1 MAIVVT
7 RTEAGLSATT
17 SFQSM
22 NNQFASSGLSLV
34 VPTGVSQIS
43 SISMGVSTVGT
54 GADLCLCS
62 GFKLTG
68 TALQEGDAVFMGPAI
83 AQAASGGTGV
93 ANCVVQEKTA
103 LGVTS
108 GNTLDIQIAVTTA
121 ATIDSSCTITFE

>member
-34 VPTGVSQIS
+34 VPSGVSQIS
-43 SISMGVSTVGT
+43 QISMGVSSVAT
-54 GADLCLCS
+54 GADFCS

-68 TALQEGDAVFMGPAI
+68 TALQEGDATFMGPAI
-83 AQAASGGTGV
+83 SQAASSGTGV
-93 ANCVVQEKTA
+93 ANCVMQEKTA

-121 ATIDSSCTITFE
+121 ATIDSACTITFE

>member
-34 VPTGVSQIS
+34 VPSGVQQIS
-43 SISMGVSTVGT
+43 SISMGVSSVAT
-54 GADLCLCS
+54 GADFCS

-68 TALQEGDAVFMGPAI
+68 TALQEGDATFMGPAV
-83 AQAASGGTGV
+83 AQAASSGTGV
-93 ANCVVQEKTA
+93 ANCVVQTKTA
-103 LGVTS
+103 LSVTP
-108 GNTLDIQIAVTTA
+108 GNTIDIQVAVTTA
-121 ATIDSSCTITFE
+121 ATIDASCTIQFE

>member
-7 RTEAGLSATT
+7 RTEAALSATT

-43 SISMGVSTVGT
+43 SISMGVSGVAT
-54 GADLCLCS
+54 GADFCS

-83 AQAASGGTGV
+83 SQAASSGTGV
-93 ANCVVQEKTA
+93 ANCVLQEKTA

>member
-34 VPTGVSQIS
+34 VPSGVSQIS
-43 SISMGVSTVGT
+43 SISMGVSSVAT
-54 GADLCLCS
+54 GAAFCS

-68 TALQEGDAVFMGPAI
+68 TALQEGDATFMGPAI
-83 AQAASGGTGV
+83 AQAASSGTGV

-108 GNTLDIQIAVTTA
+108 GNTLDIQMAVTTA
-121 ATIDSSCTITFE
+121 ATIDASCTIQFE

>member
-34 VPTGVSQIS
+34 VPSGVSQIS
-43 SISMGVSTVGT
+43 SIDMGVSSVAT
-54 GADLCLCS
+54 GADFCS

-68 TALQEGDAVFMGPAI
+68 TALQEGDATFMGPAV
-83 AQAASGGTGV
+83 AQAASSGTGV

-103 LGVTS
+103 LSVTP
-108 GNTLDIQIAVTTA
+108 GNTIDIQVAVTTA
-121 ATIDSSCTITFE
+121 ATIDASCTIQFE

>member
-7 RTEAGLSATT
+7 RTTAALSATT

-22 NNQFASSGLSLV
+22 NDQFASSGLSLV
-34 VPTGVSQIS
+34 VPSGVSQIS
-43 SISMGVSTVGT
+43 QISMGVSTVGT
-54 GADLCLCS
+54 GADLCS

-68 TALQEGDAVFMGPAI
+68 TALQEGDATFMGPAI

-108 GNTLDIQIAVTTA
+108 GNTLDIQMAVTTA
-121 ATIDSSCTITFE
+121 ATIDASCTITFE

>member
-1 MAIVVT
+1 MVIVVT

-34 VPTGVSQIS
+34 VPSGVSQIS
-43 SISMGVSTVGT
+43 SISMGVSGVAT
-54 GADLCLCS
+54 GADFCA

-68 TALQEGDAVFMGPAI
+68 TALQEGDATFMGPAI
-83 AQAASGGTGV
+83 SQAASSGTGV
-93 ANCVVQEKTA
+93 ANCVMQEKTA

-121 ATIDSSCTITFE
+121 ATIDCSCTIQFE

>member
-34 VPTGVSQIS
+34 VPSGVSLIS
-43 SISMGVSTVGT
+43 SIDMGVSSVAT
-54 GADLCLCS
+54 GADFCS

-68 TALQEGDAVFMGPAI
+68 TALQEGDATFMGPAV
-83 AQAASGGTGV
+83 AQAASSGTGV
-93 ANCVVQEKTA
+93 ANCVVQTKTA
-103 LGVTS
+103 LSVTP
-108 GNTLDIQIAVTTA
+108 GNTIDIQVAVTTA
-121 ATIDSSCTITFE
+121 ATIDASCTIQFE

>member
-34 VPTGVSQIS
+34 VPSGVSQIS
-43 SISMGVSTVGT
+43 SIDMGVSSVAT
-54 GADLCLCS
+54 GADFCS

-68 TALQEGDAVFMGPAI
+68 TALQEGDATFMGPAV
-83 AQAASGGTGV
+83 AQAASSGTGV
-93 ANCVVQEKTA
+93 ANCVVQTKTA
-103 LGVTS
+103 LGVTP
-108 GNTLDIQIAVTTA
+108 GNTIDIQVAVTTA
-121 ATIDSSCTITFE
+121 ATIDASCTIQFE

>member
-1 MAIVVT
+1 MSIVVT
-7 RTEAGLSATT
+7 RTEAALSATT

-43 SISMGVSTVGT
+43 SISMGVSGVAT
-54 GADLCLCS
+54 GADFCS

-68 TALQEGDAVFMGPAI
+68 TALQEGDATFMGPAI
-83 AQAASGGTGV
+83 SQAASSGTGV
-93 ANCVVQEKTA
+93 ANCVMQEKTA

-121 ATIDSSCTITFE
+121 ATVDASCTIQFE

>member
-43 SISMGVSTVGT
+43 QISMGGSSVAT
-54 GADLCLCS
+54 GADFCS

-68 TALQEGDAVFMGPAI
+68 TALQEGDATFMGPAI
-83 AQAASGGTGV
+83 AQAASSGVGV

-108 GNTLDIQIAVTTA
+108 GNTLDIQMAVTTD
-121 ATIDSSCTITFE
+121 ATIDCACTITFE

>member
-34 VPTGVSQIS
+34 VPSGVSQIS
-43 SISMGVSTVGT
+43 SISMGVSSVAT
-54 GADLCLCS
+54 GADFCS

-68 TALQEGDAVFMGPAI
+68 TALQEGDATFMGPAI
-83 AQAASGGTGV
+83 AQAASSGTGV

-121 ATIDSSCTITFE
+121 ATIDASCTIQFE

>member
-34 VPTGVSQIS
+34 VPSGVSQIS

-54 GADLCLCS
+54 GADLCS

-68 TALQEGDAVFMGPAI
+68 TALQEGDATFMGPAI
-83 AQAASGGTGV
+83 SQAASSGTGV
-93 ANCVVQEKTA
+93 ANCVMQEKTA

-121 ATIDSSCTITFE
+121 ATIDASCTIQFE

>member
-34 VPTGVSQIS
+34 VPSGVSQIS
-43 SISMGVSTVGT
+43 SISMGVSSVAT
-54 GADLCLCS
+54 GADFCT
-62 GFKLTG
+62 GYKLTG
-68 TALQEGDAVFMGPAI
+68 TALQEGDATFMGPAV
-83 AQAASGGTGV
+83 AQAASSGTGV
-93 ANCVVQEKTA
+93 ANCVMQEKTA

-108 GNTLDIQIAVTTA
+108 GNTLDIQMAVTTA
-121 ATIDSSCTITFE
+121 ATIDASCTIQFE

>member
-34 VPTGVSQIS
+34 VPSGVSQIS
-43 SISMGVSTVGT
+43 QISMGVSSVAT
-54 GADLCLCS
+54 GADFCS

-68 TALQEGDAVFMGPAI
+68 TALQEGDATFMGPAI
-83 AQAASGGTGV
+83 SQAASSGTGV
-93 ANCVVQEKTA
+93 ANCVMQEKTA

-108 GNTLDIQIAVTTA
+108 GNTLDIQMAVTTA
-121 ATIDSSCTITFE
+121 ATVDASCTITFE

>member
-7 RTEAGLSATT
+7 RTEAGLSADT

-34 VPTGVSQIS
+34 VPSGVSQIS
-43 SISMGVSTVGT
+43 SIDMGVSSVAT
-54 GADLCLCS
+54 GADFCS

-68 TALQEGDAVFMGPAI
+68 TALQEGDATFMGPAV
-83 AQAASGGTGV
+83 AQAASSGTGV

-103 LGVTS
+103 LSVTP
-108 GNTLDIQIAVTTA
+108 GNTIDIQVAVTTS
-121 ATIDSSCTITFE
+121 ATIDASCTIQFE

>member
-34 VPTGVSQIS
+34 VPSGVSQIS
-43 SISMGVSTVGT
+43 SISMGVSSVAT
-54 GADLCLCS
+54 GADFCS

-68 TALQEGDAVFMGPAI
+68 TALQEGDATFMGPAV
-83 AQAASGGTGV
+83 AQAASSGTGV
-93 ANCVVQEKTA
+93 ANCVVQTKTA
-103 LGVTS
+103 LSVTP
-108 GNTLDIQIAVTTA
+108 GNTIDIQVAVTTA
-121 ATIDSSCTITFE
+121 ATIDASCTIQFE

>member
-1 MAIVVT
+1 MSIVVT
-7 RTEAGLSATT
+7 RTSAALSATT

-22 NNQFASSGLSLV
+22 TSQFASSGLSLV

-43 SISMGVSTVGT
+43 SISMGVSGVAT
-54 GADLCLCS
+54 GADFCS

-93 ANCVVQEKTA
+93 ANCVTQEKTA

-108 GNTLDIQIAVTTA
+108 GNTLDIQMAVTTA
-121 ATIDSSCTITFE
+121 ATIDASCTIQFE

>member
-1 MAIVVT
+1 LAIVVT
-7 RTEAGLSATT
+7 RTEAALSATT

-34 VPTGVSQIS
+34 VPSGVSQIS
-43 SISMGVSTVGT
+43 SISMGVSGVAT
-54 GADLCLCS
+54 GADFCS

-68 TALQEGDAVFMGPAI
+68 TALQEGDATFMGPAI
-83 AQAASGGTGV
+83 SQAASSGTGV

-121 ATIDSSCTITFE
+121 ATIDSSCTIQFE

>member
-7 RTEAGLSATT
+7 RTEAALSATT

-34 VPTGVSQIS
+34 VPSGVSQIS
-43 SISMGVSTVGT
+43 SISMGVSGVAT
-54 GADLCLCS
+54 GADFCT
-62 GFKLTG
+62 GYKLTG
-68 TALQEGDAVFMGPAI
+68 TALQEGDATFMGPAI
-83 AQAASGGTGV
+83 SQAASSGTGV
-93 ANCVVQEKTA
+93 ANCVMQEKTA

-121 ATIDSSCTITFE
+121 ATIDASCTIQFE

>member
-34 VPTGVSQIS
+34 VPSGVSQIS
-43 SISMGVSTVGT
+43 QISMGVSSVAT
-54 GADLCLCS
+54 GADFCS

-68 TALQEGDAVFMGPAI
+68 TALQEGDATFMGPAV
-83 AQAASGGTGV
+83 AQAASGVTGV

-108 GNTLDIQIAVTTA
+108 GNTLDIQVAVTTA